1 MSSTTG
7 FNQTAAGNAIDLIIS
22 GGADVRLMTSEL
34 AYNDLATDLDTKEVS
49 AASYSAVT
57 VSEANWSVSFD
68 GTDNTATLTND
79 SVVDFGDAAEDWGT
93 VVAIAIHQ
101 AGTDNFI
108 ISDETNDSQITTGES
123 VSFPAGEITYTLGAT
138 QP

>member
-34 AYNDLATDLDTKEVS
+34 AYNDLAMDLDTKEVS

-108 ISDETNDSQITTGES
+108 ISDETNDPQITTGES